1 MLWYITHDFEVCKS
15 LPYDITNN
23 IYLLKKLFVCLFCSF
38 VCHVEIS
45 HLMVP
50 LVVLIAPL
58 GSSQ

>member
-1 MLWYITHDFEVCKS
+1 MLQYVTHDFAVCKS

-23 IYLLKKLFVCLFCSF
+23 IYLLKKVVCLFCSF

-50 LVVLIAPL
+50 LVVLFAPL